1 MNCAFFDHENYVIQ
15 KANIGKE
22 ITMVD
27 EKDDREEMTTDTHK
41 PARPL
46 KYFKDVNG
54 VGWLCDK
61 DIDPKKDLKAQGC
74 WRCDEM
80 AFPTGGR

>member
-1 MNCAFFDHENYVIQ
+1 MHFITNEDRINKQ
-15 KANIGKE
+15 ANLRKE
-22 ITMVD
+22 ITMAD
-27 EKDDREEMTTDTHK
+27 ELDEREPMTTDTHK

-46 KYFKDVNG
+46 KYFKDKEG
-54 VGWLCDK
+54 YGWLCDK
-61 DIDPKKDLKAQGC
+61 DINPDKGLRAQGC

>member
-1 MNCAFFDHENYVIQ
+1 MIE
-15 KANIGKE
+15 
-22 ITMVD
+22 
-27 EKDDREEMTTDTHK
+27 DDKREQMTTETHK

-46 KYFKDVNG
+46 KYFKD
-54 VGWLCDK
+54 K
-61 DIDPKKDLKAQGC
+61 DGYG

>member
-1 MNCAFFDHENYVIQ
+1 MSE
-15 KANIGKE
+15 
-22 ITMVD
+22 D
-27 EKDDREEMTTDTHK
+27 EREDATTETHK

-46 KYFKDVNG
+46 KFFKDKEGN
-54 VGWLCDK
+54 GWLCDK
-61 DIDPKKDLKAQGC
+61 DIDPNTDLRTQGC

>member
-1 MNCAFFDHENYVIQ
+1 MKKRKEKPMN
-15 KANIGKE
+15 
-22 ITMVD
+22 
-27 EKDDREEMTTDTHK
+27 DDTRQEATTETHK

-46 KYFKDVNG
+46 KYFKDKDG
-54 VGWLCDK
+54 YGWLCDK
-61 DIDPKKDLKAQGC
+61 DIDPNGDFAAQGC